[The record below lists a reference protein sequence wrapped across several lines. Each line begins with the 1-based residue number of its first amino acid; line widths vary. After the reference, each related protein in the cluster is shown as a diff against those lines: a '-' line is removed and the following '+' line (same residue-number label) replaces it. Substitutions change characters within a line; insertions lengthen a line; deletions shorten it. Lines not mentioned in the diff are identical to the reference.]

1 MAGAAAARPFAAVS
15 GAGVEAWES
24 VGSGTRSC
32 RTLAMFFKSRPV
44 CFLGAVLSDRASSL
58 G

>member
-1 MAGAAAARPFAAVS
+1 
-15 GAGVEAWES
+15 
-24 VGSGTRSC
+24 
-32 RTLAMFFKSRPV
+32 LAMFFKSRPV